1 MLYIR
6 SINFTLHGGTRIVL
20 GNGEIAAMLMRPE
33 KQISPLKSALM
44 RMADD
49 FLAKINSSS
58 FAAAQRR
65 SALRGLDAQ
74 QLADI
79 GLIYADGDY
88 RPHPDARTKAGAAE

>member
-1 MLYIR
+1 
-6 SINFTLHGGTRIVL
+6 
-20 GNGEIAAMLMRPE
+20 MLMRPE
-33 KQISPLKSALM
+33 KPASPLTSALM

-49 FLAKINSSS
+49 FLARINSSS

-65 SALRGLDAQ
+65 TALRGLDAQ

-88 RPHPDARTKAGAAE
+88 RPHPDAGSAKPNP